1 MMKKT
6 FMRTVICVL
15 VLLTAGVMMTSC
27 GRSNVMES
35 DEDITAY
42 VSDTFDDQISEYGDG
57 ADVKITDEATTK
69 DGFRLVAV
77 SCGKKLTGGLLMKKN
92 DDGKFEIQ
100 QSRLEAEVPQVYFS
114 QTEGNKTLICV
125 VDNSESVEVG
135 IMAENGDTR
144 SFALDK
150 DDPSAYI
157 FSVDTAKFGDFSI
170 EFRDADPQ

>member
-1 MMKKT
+1 MKKI
-6 FMRTVICVL
+6 FMKTAICIM
-15 VLLTAGVMMTSC
+15 VLLTAGVMITSC
-27 GRSNVMES
+27 GKSHVMES

-100 QSRLEAEVPQVYFS
+100 QLRQ
-114 QTEGNKTLICV
+114 
-125 VDNSESVEVG
+125 
-135 IMAENGDTR
+135 
-144 SFALDK
+144 
-150 DDPSAYI
+150 
-157 FSVDTAKFGDFSI
+157 
-170 EFRDADPQ
+170 

>member
-6 FMRTVICVL
+6 FMKTVICVL
-15 VLLTAGVMMTSC
+15 VLLTAGVMITSC
-27 GRSNVMES
+27 GKSNVMES

-92 DDGKFEIQ
+92 DDGKKVRIAKKSGEEI
-100 QSRLEAEVPQVYFS
+100 
-114 QTEGNKTLICV
+114 K
-125 VDNSESVEVG
+125 
-135 IMAENGDTR
+135 
-144 SFALDK
+144 
-150 DDPSAYI
+150 
-157 FSVDTAKFGDFSI
+157 
-170 EFRDADPQ
+170 